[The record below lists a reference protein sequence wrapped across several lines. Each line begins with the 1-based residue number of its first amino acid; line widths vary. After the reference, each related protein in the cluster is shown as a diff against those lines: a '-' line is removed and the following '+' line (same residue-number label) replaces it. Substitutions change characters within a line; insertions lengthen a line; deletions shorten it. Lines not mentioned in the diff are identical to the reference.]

1 MTSEESGA
9 PGQQRPPPP
18 HPAPHPPPAAACP
31 ACPRFLPHQARGG
44 RRAGHSLRTV
54 GWGYRR
60 HWQRRWRGVR
70 ASDPAARHSRSS
82 LAPAAFCSPGRGP
95 RDAAL
100 TFPSGSC
107 SCPPP
112 RHVTTPGSPLPCRL
126 QGLRGRLQGLRGLHG
141 LAWPH
146 LQPCFPHSPCP
157 PQSLGAFILFNTRS
171 PCITGPKP
179 EAGAGARSRCC
190 GAQCVELSPG
200 LPSTSALGFTTKLYC
215 PTCRLRRARG
225 HVPCQPVPRPPYL
238 VQGRGCCCTPG
249 QTAPR
254 GRRTWAGRSHSRPRC
269 HLLP

>member
-31 ACPRFLPHQARGG
+31 ACPRSLPHQARGG

-54 GWGYRR
+54 GCGYRR

-141 LAWPH
+141 LAWPGPTCNPASPTAPVLPRVLEPLSYLTH
-146 LQPCFPHSPCP
+146 AAPALQ
-157 PQSLGAFILFNTRS
+157 
-171 PCITGPKP
+171 
-179 EAGAGARSRCC
+179 ARS
-190 GAQCVELSPG
+190 LKPG
-200 LPSTSALGFTTKLYC
+200 
-215 PTCRLRRARG
+215 R
-225 HVPCQPVPRPPYL
+225 
-238 VQGRGCCCTPG
+238 VQGRAAAEPS
-249 QTAPR
+249 A
-254 GRRTWAGRSHSRPRC
+254 WS
-269 HLLP
+269 